1 MSPWTVA
8 CQAPLFMGFPRQKY
22 WSGKPS
28 PSPGNLPNPGIE
40 PGSLALQM
48 DSLLSEPPGKPSLVV
63 CVLVTQLCLTLCNPI
78 DCSLQGSSVHG
89 ILQGRIL
96 EWVGLPVPSPG
107 DLPIPG
113 IEPWSPALEANSLP
127 SELSGKPW

>member
-1 MSPWTVA
+1 
-8 CQAPLFMGFPRQKY
+8 MGCCSLLSRD
-22 WSGKPS
+22 
-28 PSPGNLPNPGIE
+28 LPNPGIE

-89 ILQGRIL
+89 ILQARIL
-96 EWVGLPVPSPG
+96 EWVGLPFPPPG
-107 DLPIPG
+107 HLPDPG
-113 IEPWSPALEANSLP
+113 IEPESLASPALTGRFSATAP
-127 SELSGKPW
+127 PGKPIFISCELHNGQVHPGEVN